1 MKSLNVGLQLAAKF
15 FALLAAMVF
24 SCTVAAAS
32 NPNSD
37 LAISAPVG
45 QDAGIA
51 RAFYYGNTTVVEFT
65 NYPMYFSVEDEQ
77 GNQITNFK
85 RDGKFARIPGRKTF
99 LAASVDGT
107 PVTMKVPMPERPA
120 VKAKANMPGMDFSY
134 DLSGD
139 AEAMPL
145 RIFDD
150 GRTTYFQF
158 KKDSD
163 VPITF
168 AELGGKATVLKLS
181 SDPSNQTRTFDGLQ
195 PSFQFVLGQYTAI
208 ARYTGIK
215 SRKPQDMVTVITEDK
230 DGRTAKVEQ
239 LKAQATAKE
248 PVQTSL
254 PSPSATKV
262 ATIDVSTTPPA
273 KVEQTWS
280 LTGGHT
286 VLQDLKTWADKAGW
300 KVIWNLAKDW
310 TVPAN
315 TSYSGDFPKA
325 AGDVIQTLAANGAL
339 IRAQFY
345 EGNKTLVVSGHGVA
359 AQ

>member
-1 MKSLNVGLQLAAKF
+1 MKNLKLGVQLVAK
-15 FALLAAMVF
+15 LLTLFLVLAFSGSAMA
-24 SCTVAAAS
+24 VA

-45 QDAGIA
+45 QDPGIS
-51 RAFYYGNTTVVEFT
+51 RVFYYGNTTVVEFS

-85 RDGKFARIPGRKTF
+85 RDGKFARIPGRRTF

-107 PVTMKVPMPERPA
+107 PVTLKLIVPERPVVK
-120 VKAKANMPGMDFSY
+120 VKATMPGMDFAY
-134 DLSGD
+134 ELSGD
-139 AEAMPL
+139 PEAMPL

-163 VPITF
+163 MPITF
-168 AELGGKATVLKLS
+168 SEVGGKATVLKLQT
-181 SDPSNQTRTFDGLQ
+181 DPSNPTRTFDGLQ
-195 PSFQFVLGQYTAI
+195 PSYQFVLGQYAAS
-208 ARYTGIK
+208 ARYTGKK
-215 SRKPQDMVTVITEDK
+215 SRKPQDLVTVITEDK

-239 LKAQATAKE
+239 LKGQVLSKDLVPT
-248 PVQTSL
+248 PL
-254 PSPSATKV
+254 PSAAATSV
-262 ATIDVSTTPPA
+262 ALIDVAKTPPT
-273 KVEQTWS
+273 KIEQTWS

-286 VLQDLKTWADKAGW
+286 VLQDLKAWADKAGW
-300 KVIWNLAKDW
+300 KVIWNMSKDW

-315 TSYSGDFPKA
+315 TSYTGDFSTA
-325 AGDVIQTLAANGAL
+325 AGQVIQTLAANGAL
-339 IRAQFY
+339 IRVQFY
-345 EGNKTLVVSGHGVA
+345 EGNKTMVVSGHGVA